1 MMYSMIF
8 NVSILRVD
16 EHARVIDSIV
26 QEIGLNMDCQPSE
39 THLDK
44 VLRN

>member
-8 NVSILRVD
+8 NVRILKVD
-16 EHARVIDSIV
+16 EHAYVIDSIV
-26 QEIGLNMDCQPSE
+26 QEIGLNIDCQPSE